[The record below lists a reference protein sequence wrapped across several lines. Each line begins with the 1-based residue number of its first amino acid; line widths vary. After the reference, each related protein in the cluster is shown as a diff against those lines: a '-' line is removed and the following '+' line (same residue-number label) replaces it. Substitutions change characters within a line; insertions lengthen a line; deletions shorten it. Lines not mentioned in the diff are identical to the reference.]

1 MWAEEIMAAQDTAT
15 RLVTEA
21 QGISSSVYCNGEN
34 HGNGIPLSTVIE
46 TYLKFRPTIDC
57 DFRCDCRVS
66 GFNVSHAIFTN

>member
-21 QGISSSVYCNGEN
+21 QGISSSVYYNGEN

-46 TYLKFRPTIDC
+46 T
-57 DFRCDCRVS
+57 
-66 GFNVSHAIFTN
+66 